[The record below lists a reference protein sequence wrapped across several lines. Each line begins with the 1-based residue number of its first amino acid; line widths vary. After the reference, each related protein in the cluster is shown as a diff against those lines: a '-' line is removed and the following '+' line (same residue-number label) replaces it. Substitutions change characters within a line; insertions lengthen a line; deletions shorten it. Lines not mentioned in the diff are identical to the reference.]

1 MDRRSTGAGRL
12 GRLALVAPLWAAQ
25 LLAMDGKREAA
36 GNQPAG
42 AAYLEEAR
50 EDVVV
55 ESEEAFDAD
64 RADRP
69 PAGARPGFNRYIAQA
84 PPGATSRLFELPTH
98 EGFFASDRIA
108 ISKDGKE
115 LYYTEVTNT
124 WSDTNIRYY
133 EYADDRWTGPRD
145 LFAGFLGPA
154 LSVDGRTMYFER
166 YGEHKT
172 CWQSK
177 RIGTGWSAPTSC
189 TDLPDPKDKHYRQD
203 TTSGRIY
210 SSSEGAVSGLGRMDI
225 STYVTT
231 GVQGA
236 FHSLGRPLN
245 SPGNE
250 GDFYVSRDEA
260 FIVFA
265 SPHRGGFGG
274 ADLFVSFREGE
285 GSWSDP
291 ANLGATI
298 NTPGFEFGP
307 YVTDDGKFLFYSS
320 STDFTRVDVLWI
332 RFDSLL
338 ETLRK
343 R

>member
-1 MDRRSTGAGRL
+1 MNRPSTGTGQL
-12 GRLALVAPLWAAQ
+12 CRLALVVPLWASR
-25 LLAMDGKREAA
+25 LLGMDGPREAA
-36 GNQPAG
+36 GNLPAG
-42 AAYLEEAR
+42 PAYLEEAP
-50 EDVVV
+50 
-55 ESEEAFDAD
+55 SSA
-64 RADRP
+64 P
-69 PAGARPGFNRYIAQA
+69 ITGYIDQA
-84 PPGATSRLFELPTH
+84 PPGPTPRLFELQTR
-98 EGFFASDRIA
+98 ERFFASDRIA
-108 ISKDGKE
+108 ISKDGEE
-115 LYYTEVTNT
+115 LYFTEVTST

-133 EYADDRWTGPRD
+133 EYADDRWNGPLD

-166 YGEHKT
+166 YGDHKT

-177 RIGTGWSAPTSC
+177 RTGTGWSAPTTC

-203 TTSGRIY
+203 TDSGRIY
-210 SSSEGAVSGLGRMDI
+210 ASSEDALKGLGRMDI
-225 STYVTT
+225 STYERS
-231 GVQGA
+231 GVNGA
-236 FHSLGRPLN
+236 YRSLGSPLN

-250 GDFYVSRDEA
+250 GDFYVARDEA

-274 ADLFVSFREGE
+274 ADLFVSFREGDA
-285 GSWSDP
+285 SWSEP

-307 YVTDDGKFLFYSS
+307 YVTDDRKFLFYSS
-320 STDFTRVDVLWI
+320 SSDFTRVDIHWV

>member
-1 MDRRSTGAGRL
+1 MNRCSTGAGWFC
-12 GRLALVAPLWAAQ
+12 RLALVAPLGASR
-25 LLAMDGKREAA
+25 LLAMDGTHVAA
-36 GNQPAG
+36 GNLCAG
-42 AAYLEEAR
+42 SAYLEEA
-50 EDVVV
+50 
-55 ESEEAFDAD
+55 
-64 RADRP
+64 
-69 PAGARPGFNRYIAQA
+69 PASAPFAGYIDQA
-84 PPGATSRLFELPTH
+84 PPGPTPRLFELQTH
-98 EGFFASDRIA
+98 ERFFASDRIA

-133 EYADDRWTGPRD
+133 EYADGRWNGPRD

-177 RIGTGWSAPTSC
+177 RTGTGWSAPTSC

-203 TTSGRIY
+203 TKSGRVY
-210 SSSEGAVSGLGRMDI
+210 ASSEGALNGVGRMDI
-225 STYVTT
+225 STYAKT
-231 GVQGA
+231 GGRGA
-236 FHSLGRPLN
+236 FQSLGRPLN

-274 ADLFVSFREGE
+274 ADLFVSFREGD
-285 GSWSDP
+285 GSWSEP

-307 YVTDDGKFLFYSS
+307 YVTDDRKFLFYSS
-320 STDFTRVDVLWI
+320 SSDFTRVDVHWVRI
-332 RFDSLL
+332 DALL

>member
-1 MDRRSTGAGRL
+1 MDERRIPRLLSATTRRCFVNRCSTGAGWFC
-12 GRLALVAPLWAAQ
+12 RLALVAPLGASR
-25 LLAMDGKREAA
+25 LLAMDGTHVAA
-36 GNQPAG
+36 GNLCAG
-42 AAYLEEAR
+42 SAYLEEA
-50 EDVVV
+50 
-55 ESEEAFDAD
+55 
-64 RADRP
+64 
-69 PAGARPGFNRYIAQA
+69 PASAPFAGYIDQA
-84 PPGATSRLFELPTH
+84 PPGPTPRLFELQTH
-98 EGFFASDRIA
+98 ERFFASDRIA

-115 LYYTEVTNT
+115 LYYTEVINT

-133 EYADDRWTGPRD
+133 EYADGRWNGPRD

-154 LSVDGRTMYFER
+154 LSVDSRTMYFER

-177 RIGTGWSAPTSC
+177 RTGTGWSAPTSC

-203 TTSGRIY
+203 TKSGRVY
-210 SSSEGAVSGLGRMDI
+210 ASSEGALNGVGRMDI
-225 STYVTT
+225 STYAKT
-231 GVQGA
+231 GGRGA
-236 FHSLGRPLN
+236 FQSLGRPLN

-274 ADLFVSFREGE
+274 ADLFVSFREGD
-285 GSWSDP
+285 GSWSEP

-307 YVTDDGKFLFYSS
+307 YVTDDRKFLFYSS
-320 STDFTRVDVLWI
+320 SSDFTRVDVHWVRI
-332 RFDSLL
+332 DALL